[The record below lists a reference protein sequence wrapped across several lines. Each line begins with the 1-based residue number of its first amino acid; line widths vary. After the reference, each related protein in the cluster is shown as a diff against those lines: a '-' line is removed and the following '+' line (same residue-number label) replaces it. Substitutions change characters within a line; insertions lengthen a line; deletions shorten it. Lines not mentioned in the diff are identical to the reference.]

1 MKNNTGLVY
10 DVRNITTFRELIEG
24 SAELYGERTAFIFTD
39 GSEVREITYSRA
51 FDEIK
56 SFTAYLRS
64 VLPEGVKVAVTGKNS
79 YFWAISY
86 LTVTCGVGA
95 VVPIDKDLRA
105 DEVEGLLE
113 TADVSAVIYSHEL
126 SDKIAGLS
134 ERYLCLDME
143 NYEEYIEKGRELREQ
158 GDTSYE
164 DHGVNP
170 HAPGIL
176 LFTSGTTGVS
186 KGVMLSQYNICS
198 NVMGV
203 ARVLKVT
210 PDDRALSVAPLH
222 HTFECTAGFLFM
234 IYNGGS
240 IAYNS
245 SLRRLQAD
253 LKLFRPTVMAAV
265 PLLLNTF
272 RNTII
277 RKYSQMRGGRLV
289 LSLQRALS
297 DVSGEKAKRQIFSV
311 VNETFG
317 GRLRLIV
324 CGAAPLDTETT
335 RDYARFG
342 IKVYVGYGLTETSP
356 VITVQSDFYSAP
368 GDVGRPIPGTKVRL
382 DDVNEEGIGELVAK
396 GPGVM
401 LGYYENKEGTE
412 AVMEDGWFHT
422 GDLAKQLPSG
432 AYKITGRIKSMIVTP
447 GGKKVFPEELEMFLE
462 KSPYIS
468 ECMVCGKETDS
479 AVRITALVFPD
490 ADAVAEKLAK
500 SGIEPGT
507 EEFRE
512 AQKKL
517 ISDAVKAVNAG
528 FPNYKHI
535 SDIIIREKEFE
546 KTTTRKIKR
555 NAPENLN
562 EG

>member
-1 MKNNTGLVY
+1 
-10 DVRNITTFRELIEG
+10 
-24 SAELYGERTAFIFTD
+24 
-39 GSEVREITYSRA
+39 
-51 FDEIK
+51 
-56 SFTAYLRS
+56 
-64 VLPEGVKVAVTGKNS
+64 
-79 YFWAISY
+79 
-86 LTVTCGVGA
+86 
-95 VVPIDKDLRA
+95 
-105 DEVEGLLE
+105 
-113 TADVSAVIYSHEL
+113 
-126 SDKIAGLS
+126 
-134 ERYLCLDME
+134 
-143 NYEEYIEKGRELREQ
+143 
-158 GDTSYE
+158 
-164 DHGVNP
+164 
-170 HAPGIL
+170 
-176 LFTSGTTGVS
+176 
-186 KGVMLSQYNICS
+186 MLSQYNICS

-401 LGYYENKEGTE
+401 LGYYENKEATE

-468 ECMVCGKETDS
+468 ECMVCGKEIDS

-517 ISDAVKAVNAG
+517 ISDAVKAVNAD